1 MICWSL
7 INFVEGKQ
15 AEWIQH
21 LTRKTAKSLI
31 RFLASFLIP
40 SWTSYS
46 VFARCLWMLSSSVQN
61 RRVWLVSESNMSF
74 SLFLFYFFLIVSIC
88 WYVIVDLFYT
98 EKPTQKFAGRVKLDQ
113 AYDEE
118 YNDINSP
125 RSRALITVLD
135 SKLKPFFKK
144 KFSDFIDINY
154 KSFFKGSVGVD
165 YELLFPATSTLTDG
179 NIVQALGKGNGS
191 SELGFL
197 RLTGD
202 ITVTKQ
208 VVQTTAAPTATK
220 GKLQCLFIFYVAFM
234 LLAFKEVQ
242 CNLTCIKVFTTLS
255 VLLH

>member
-1 MICWSL
+1 
-7 INFVEGKQ
+7 
-15 AEWIQH
+15 
-21 LTRKTAKSLI
+21 
-31 RFLASFLIP
+31 
-40 SWTSYS
+40 
-46 VFARCLWMLSSSVQN
+46 MLSSSIQN
-61 RRVWLVSESNMSF
+61 RGVWLVSESDMSF
-74 SLFLFYFFLIVSIC
+74 SLFPLLCFFLIVSIC
-88 WYVIVDLFYT
+88 WYIIVDLFYT
-98 EKPTQKFAGRVKLDQ
+98 ETPTQTFAGTVKLDQ
-113 AYDEE
+113 DYYEDYD
-118 YNDINSP
+118 DINSP

-179 NIVQALGKGNGS
+179 NIVQALRKGNGS

-255 VLLH
+255 VLLTRNEDYHISGFPLKTLEKWTF

>member
-1 MICWSL
+1 MNTALDKENSEEFDPFSCKLSYPFL
-7 INFVEGKQ
+7 DLVLCSCTLLVGVVVLNSKSRR
-15 AEWIQH
+15 
-21 LTRKTAKSLI
+21 LTCM
-31 RFLASFLIP
+31 
-40 SWTSYS
+40 WVWYV
-46 VFARCLWMLSSSVQN
+46 VFA
-61 RRVWLVSESNMSF
+61 VS
-74 SLFLFYFFLIVSIC
+74 SLFFFLIVSIC
-88 WYVIVDLFYT
+88 WYIIVDLFYT
-98 EKPTQKFAGRVKLDQ
+98 ETPTQTFAGTVKLDQ
-113 AYDEE
+113 DYYKGYD
-118 YNDINSP
+118 DINSP

-165 YELLFPATSTLTDG
+165 YELLFPATSTVTGG
-179 NIVQALGKGNGS
+179 NIVQALRKVNGS

-197 RLTGD
+197 RLTGE

-220 GKLQCLFIFYVAFM
+220 GKLQCPFIFYIAFM

-242 CNLTCIKVFTTLS
+242 CNLTCIKVSTTLS